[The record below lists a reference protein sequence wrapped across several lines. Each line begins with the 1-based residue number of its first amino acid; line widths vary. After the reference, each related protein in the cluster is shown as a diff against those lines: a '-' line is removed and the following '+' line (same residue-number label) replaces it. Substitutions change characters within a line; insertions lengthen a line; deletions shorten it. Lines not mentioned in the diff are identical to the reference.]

1 MCRGEGKAQLSV
13 PILLAVGPQVGGPS
27 PLLTT
32 TERQGGLR
40 EVISVA
46 GGGDRSPDTTQCNL
60 SPGPAA
66 FALACP
72 VLAHLGHCSGL
83 TIALPETPPLVLP
96 ISIPRHPPHTPRCS
110 AASSTSLG
118 VGARAAMCLGTR
130 WLPPTEAA
138 GCPLSLPNSLN
149 SKFWDCRRHAQHQCR
164 SPRCLPRSC
173 GTVCLPAL
181 AKPEANIGSC
191 VLCSIMRDGSGA
203 PRSREQDGPGGCCP
217 QGGSAERE
225 PGRRTWRPAP
235 IPLRTVTPGGAALG
249 NHRLPSGPPHG
260 GVGRGHQEPAH
271 DPTGDDS
278 RTPSWDVS
286 WEHKEMGKLLCWGWP
301 RSLGAG
307 LEPPDLLSEG
317 RRQLPGGPSASGEP
331 HVFTDQTGR
340 LWRQHFAP
348 AEPDARDPG
357 PEDAARGFPGL
368 HCAGED
374 AEAYVL

>member
-1 MCRGEGKAQLSV
+1 MRLTGASPRCCHTNDSPGTLPAAGAPEAQAGGRSGD
-13 PILLAVGPQVGGPS
+13 PQEPPHSGLLE
-27 PLLTT
+27 PLLLLHL
-32 TERQGGLR
+32 EEGGWLSR
-40 EVISVA
+40 PLPSRR
-46 GGGDRSPDTTQCNL
+46 RS
-60 SPGPAA
+60 
-66 FALACP
+66 
-72 VLAHLGHCSGL
+72 
-83 TIALPETPPLVLP
+83 
-96 ISIPRHPPHTPRCS
+96 R
-110 AASSTSLG
+110 
-118 VGARAAMCLGTR
+118 TR
-130 WLPPTEAA
+130 
-138 GCPLSLPNSLN
+138 CPLSLPNSLN

-217 QGGSAERE
+217 QGGSTERE
-225 PGRRTWRPAP
+225 PGRRTWRPVP
-235 IPLRTVTPGGAALG
+235 IPLQTVTPGGAALG

-307 LEPPDLLSEG
+307 LEPPELLSEG
-317 RRQLPGGPSASGEP
+317 RQQAS
-331 HVFTDQTGR
+331 
-340 LWRQHFAP
+340 
-348 AEPDARDPG
+348 
-357 PEDAARGFPGL
+357 
-368 HCAGED
+368 
-374 AEAYVL
+374 